1 MKNPF
6 TAESAEDAE
15 KNSALCGECTHQ
27 VHKYIAN
34 DPENTYQDCVSW
46 QL

>member
-1 MKNPF
+1 MTNSF
-6 TAESAEDAE
+6 IAGSTEEGE
-15 KNSALCGECTHQ
+15 KDSALSGECTHQ